1 MSFKFALELYI
12 EAVLCTAYTYCL
24 ASVLV
29 LYNFDN
35 LAIHEWLMA
44 NYKWFDGLPF
54 IFVTHPCTSDR
65 KHSIEMQETVRLV
78 VGELHA

>member
-1 MSFKFALELYI
+1 MPFKFALELYI

-29 LYNFDN
+29 LYN
-35 LAIHEWLMA
+35 LTLWQWLMA